1 MALATG
7 PIDPQKTEVPFEVN
21 TNPLAPSDELA
32 TIPPLKKVLPV
43 NVVFAEVVNNVNT
56 PVLAVTAP
64 IPRGACHV
72 APCKAAELAVLATL
86 NCDSCL
92 PLNLNALFAVSA
104 NTALATDSCDSCL
117 PLNLKALFAVVA
129 KTAFADV
136 ATLS

>member
-1 MALATG
+1 MPLKRSALLAVSANTALATDNWLSCL
-7 PIDPQKTEVPFEVN
+7 PLKRSALLAVSANTALATVPVETEPQNTEVPFEVS

-43 NVVFAEVVNNVNT
+43 NVVFAEVVNNVKT

-86 NCDSCL
+86 N
-92 PLNLNALFAVSA
+92 
-104 NTALATDSCDSCL
+104 
-117 PLNLKALFAVVA
+117 
-129 KTAFADV
+129 
-136 ATLS
+136 

>member
-1 MALATG
+1 MPYTNDALFANNALLAVVAKVALATV
-7 PIDPQKTEVPFEVN
+7 PVVMEPQNTEVPFDVRIS
-21 TNPLAPSDELA
+21 PLAPSDELA

-86 NCDSCL
+86 N
-92 PLNLNALFAVSA
+92 
-104 NTALATDSCDSCL
+104 
-117 PLNLKALFAVVA
+117 
-129 KTAFADV
+129 
-136 ATLS
+136 